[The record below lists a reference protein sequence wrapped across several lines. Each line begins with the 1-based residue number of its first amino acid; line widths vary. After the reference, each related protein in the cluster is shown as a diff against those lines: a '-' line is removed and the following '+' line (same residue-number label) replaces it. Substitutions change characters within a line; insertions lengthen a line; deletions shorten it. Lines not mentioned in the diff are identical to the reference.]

1 MSSTAVSLTSYLLC
15 ISISVVIQ
23 WLLLKMSVWTCETS
37 SLSFISFKK
46 CVTNSLRLS
55 PQLTFCFFLGPWF
68 GIITQLIIQIWKLW
82 LVQNTTS
89 NPSIT
94 HGWSR
99 EFVVRNVFFTIL
111 VAYWG
116 SCVPVKLYRGG
127 TGLACRSIKDGG
139 WDGGWESQDLLVKTY
154 VLQIT
159 MNDNKPVNQGSQK
172 LKYKRKR
179 EGEVYTGSKQLRSE
193 GFSWWTSLLLGT
205 DCTLQRDSTLPR
217 LSTAECE
224 LKQPEN
230 SLCTEEN

>member
-1 MSSTAVSLTSYLLC
+1 MRYKFL
-15 ISISVVIQ
+15 
-23 WLLLKMSVWTCETS
+23 M
-37 SLSFISFKK
+37 FITTVNFLFH
-46 CVTNSLRLS
+46 LRLLVWYNYS
-55 PQLTFCFFLGPWF
+55 ADHSDLEALTGPKHYLKSSHYPWQEPRIFLA
-68 GIITQLIIQIWKLW
+68 L
-82 LVQNTTS
+82 
-89 NPSIT
+89 
-94 HGWSR
+94 
-99 EFVVRNVFFTIL
+99 L

-116 SCVPVKLYRGG
+116 SCAPVKLYREG

-139 WDGGWESQDLLVKTY
+139 WDGGESQDLLVKTY
-154 VLQIT
+154 ALQIT

>member
-1 MSSTAVSLTSYLLC
+1 MSSIAVSLSSYLLC

-23 WLLLKMSVWTCETS
+23 WLLLKMNVWTCETS
-37 SLSFISFKK
+37 SLSFISFQK
-46 CVTNSLRLS
+46 CVTNSLCLS
-55 PQLTFCFFLGPWF
+55 PQFLGSWF
-68 GIITQLIIQIWKLW
+68 GIITRSADHSDLEALTGPKHYLKSFHYPWQEPRICGEKMRK
-82 LVQNTTS
+82 V
-89 NPSIT
+89 
-94 HGWSR
+94 
-99 EFVVRNVFFTIL
+99 IL

-116 SCVPVKLYRGG
+116 SRAPVKLYRGG
-127 TGLACRSIKDGG
+127 TGLACRSVKDGG
-139 WDGGWESQDLLVKTY
+139 WDGGESQDLLVKTY

-159 MNDNKPVNQGSQK
+159 MNENKPVNQGSQK

-205 DCTLQRDSTLPR
+205 DCTLQRDSTPPR

-230 SLCTEEN
+230 SLCSEEN

>member
-1 MSSTAVSLTSYLLC
+1 MPSIAVSLTSYLLC

-23 WLLLKMSVWTCETS
+23 WLLLKINVWTCETS
-37 SLSFISFKK
+37 SLSFISFQK
-46 CVTNSLRLS
+46 CVTNSLCLS
-55 PQLTFCFFLGPWF
+55 PQLTFCFVLGSWF
-68 GIITQLIIQIWKLW
+68 SIITQLIIQIFFLAF
-82 LVQNTTS
+82 LVFLLIS
-89 NPSIT
+89 
-94 HGWSR
+94 
-99 EFVVRNVFFTIL
+99 
-111 VAYWG
+111 YWG
-116 SCVPVKLYRGG
+116 YCAPVKLYRGG

-139 WDGGWESQDLLVKTY
+139 WDGGESQDLLVKTY
-154 VLQIT
+154 VLQVT
-159 MNDNKPVNQGSQK
+159 MNDNKPVNQGSKK

-205 DCTLQRDSTLPR
+205 DCTVQRDSTLPR

>member
-1 MSSTAVSLTSYLLC
+1 MPSIAVSLTSYLLC

-23 WLLLKMSVWTCETS
+23 WLLLKINVWTCETS
-37 SLSFISFKK
+37 SLSFISFQK
-46 CVTNSLRLS
+46 CVTNSLCLS
-55 PQLTFCFFLGPWF
+55 PQLTFCFFLGSWF
-68 GIITQLIIQIWKLW
+68 NIITQLIIQIFFLAF
-82 LVQNTTS
+82 LVFLLIS
-89 NPSIT
+89 
-94 HGWSR
+94 
-99 EFVVRNVFFTIL
+99 
-111 VAYWG
+111 YWG
-116 SCVPVKLYRGG
+116 SCAPVKLYRGG

-139 WDGGWESQDLLVKTY
+139 WDGGESQDLLVKTY
-154 VLQIT
+154 VLQVT
-159 MNDNKPVNQGSQK
+159 MNDNKPVNQGSKK

-205 DCTLQRDSTLPR
+205 DCTVQRDSTLPR

>member
-1 MSSTAVSLTSYLLC
+1 MPSIAVSLTSYLLC

-23 WLLLKMSVWTCETS
+23 WLLLKINVWTCETS
-37 SLSFISFKK
+37 SLSFISFQK
-46 CVTNSLRLS
+46 CVTNSLCLS
-55 PQLTFCFFLGPWF
+55 PQLTFCFFLGSWF
-68 GIITQLIIQIWKLW
+68 SIITQLIIQIFFLAF
-82 LVQNTTS
+82 LVFLLIS
-89 NPSIT
+89 
-94 HGWSR
+94 
-99 EFVVRNVFFTIL
+99 
-111 VAYWG
+111 YWG
-116 SCVPVKLYRGG
+116 SCAPVKLYRGG

-139 WDGGWESQDLLVKTY
+139 WDGGESQDLLVKTY

-159 MNDNKPVNQGSQK
+159 MNDNKPVNEGSQK

-205 DCTLQRDSTLPR
+205 DCTVQRDSTLPR

-224 LKQPEN
+224 LKQPEH